1 MLIVISILPMIVLSL
16 LSLVFGNDFV
26 GIVLDEDSL
35 EIEWDQLEAITLELD
50 PLIGAIVMIAIIAV
64 AVMILGLRVLASG
77 LSDSSVR
84 IMCVALSYVG
94 IWFFLSV
101 LAMPLMVSIEIFGFI
116 IYISL
121 TLLFTIGVIE
131 KMSGV
136 G

>member
-1 MLIVISILPMIVLSL
+1 MLIGISILPLIVLSL

-26 GIVLDEDSL
+26 GIVLDEESM
-35 EIEWDQLEAITLELD
+35 EIEWSELEPITLELD
-50 PLIGAIVMIAIIAV
+50 PLIGAIVMIAVIAV

-84 IMCVALSYVG
+84 IMGVAISYVG

-101 LAMPLMVSIEIFGFI
+101 LAMPLIIGIEIFGFV

-121 TLLFTIGVIE
+121 TLTYTIGVIE